1 MEHLSKWWEI
11 VKEFVVKYWTI
22 CIEFVNEKV
31 GFDVIDAIAK
41 STIVVK
47 GKEVFASVY
56 MYIRPEAIYTILD
69 TLRLSLQIN
78 EFVRVFNIML
88 FVGWTLF

>member
-1 MEHLSKWWEI
+1 MEYLNKWWQI
-11 VKEFVVKYWTI
+11 IKEFVVKYWSI
-22 CIEFVNEKV
+22 CIKFVNEKV
-31 GFDVIDAIAK
+31 GFDIIDAMAK

-47 GKEVFASVY
+47 GKELFDSVY

-78 EFVRVFNIML
+78 EFVF
-88 FVGWTLF
+88 FPK